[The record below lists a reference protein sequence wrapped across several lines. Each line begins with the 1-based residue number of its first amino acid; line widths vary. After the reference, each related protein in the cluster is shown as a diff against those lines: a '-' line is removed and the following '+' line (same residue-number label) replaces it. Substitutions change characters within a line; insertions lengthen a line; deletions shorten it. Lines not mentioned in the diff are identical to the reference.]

1 MKPLGRERGINS
13 TGSSTAFRS
22 VSSSNSTTSQTPC
35 IRSSLHR
42 THNPAA
48 PLPCGVP
55 GKPLTVYGDGTQTRS
70 FQYVSDLIN
79 GMVTVMEGEHI
90 GPFNI
95 GNPGEFTMLELVSSG
110 VGTAVQQIGEG

>member
-1 MKPLGRERGINS
+1 M
-13 TGSSTAFRS
+13 
-22 VSSSNSTTSQTPC
+22 
-35 IRSSLHR
+35 
-42 THNPAA
+42 
-48 PLPCGVP
+48 
-55 GKPLTVYGDGTQTRS
+55 YGDGTQTRS

-110 VGTAVQQIGEG
+110 VGTAVQQLRGWRVPGWWLGDGRSGGAVAEKRAVGYQRRTQG